1 MNSSIWKI
9 TIREWKRILSLP
21 AHYWILLVMPPLLF
35 CFYSYIYI
43 NPKLEN
49 LPVAIWDEDRSPVS
63 RQLTFLLEQTE
74 TIHITHQVNSLPE
87 LQNLIRSG
95 KVLAV
100 VHFPSKMAVNLQSR
114 HPATVSLYTNG
125 ASLVP
130 AKLIYKDAAQV
141 IIMGGAGVMLQKFV
155 KTGMNERKAMALVQ
169 PVSLTSYTLYNADY
183 NYQQY
188 LAPGL
193 ITVGLQMLIIMV
205 SVLLLNYEIKTNTL
219 SELISLANGSSFAVI
234 VGKTLAHLS
243 VAWINFIL
251 VAGVIFPVFGIG
263 HPEATLKFFILYS
276 ILALAC
282 IGIGLLVSSIF
293 NDTMLASDIALFYT
307 SPAFV
312 FSGFTFPRW
321 AMPWYDQYYAQIM
334 PYTHFLDGFFK
345 AYYMGLP
352 LNYAIPEIGRML
364 IFIGVTF
371 PLAILFFHFKIRK
384 AVNNEKKSIA

>member
-1 MNSSIWKI
+1 
-9 TIREWKRILSLP
+9 
-21 AHYWILLVMPPLLF
+21 
-35 CFYSYIYI
+35 
-43 NPKLEN
+43 
-49 LPVAIWDEDRSPVS
+49 
-63 RQLTFLLEQTE
+63 
-74 TIHITHQVNSLPE
+74 
-87 LQNLIRSG
+87 
-95 KVLAV
+95 
-100 VHFPSKMAVNLQSR
+100 
-114 HPATVSLYTNG
+114 
-125 ASLVP
+125 
-130 AKLIYKDAAQV
+130 
-141 IIMGGAGVMLQKFV
+141 MLQKFV

-193 ITVGLQMLIIMV
+193 ITVALQMLIIMV

-234 VGKTLAHLS
+234 MGKTFAHLS

-276 ILALAC
+276 ILSLAC

-371 PLAILFFHFKIRK
+371 PLAIVFFHFKIRK
-384 AVNNEKKSIA
+384 AVTNEKKSMA